1 MTQQDLQENAS
12 RWQQLIAS
20 GSLAAQQQPEPAI
33 YASWL
38 RCRTLM
44 KPTVWKAPHRA
55 LGATFHSICQR
66 KDDFITLGQAA
77 LEDAWEYME
86 QRHCVLMILD
96 ESGCTLWQCGDQQT
110 RQQLAELGF
119 VPGAYWAEGDI
130 GTNAPALAALE
141 GHPIQVY
148 GTEHVRQA
156 LHSWSFCAAP
166 VYDNSGRQRGTLAL
180 GCGLAHVSASDLS
193 LILAIARE
201 IGNAL
206 NADGLLAESNRH
218 LNQLNGLLDSVDDGV
233 MAWDHRGHLQYLNQR
248 AAAMLKLHEQQSQ
261 GKPLTQL
268 LTLPAL
274 LNRAIEQRQSLQH
287 VEVTFENHGQF
298 ISALLTLKPIPDG
311 EHCSFI
317 ALLHPLER
325 LHQYVS
331 SQIGRV
337 SHSFEQMPSGTQEMR
352 RLIRYGQQAAKG
364 SHPILLCGEEG
375 VGKELI
381 SQAIHNASERAAG
394 PYIALNCQL
403 LPEEQGLKALLG
415 SGASAEE
422 AGQLSRFELANGGT
436 LYLEQIEYLSPEMQS
451 ALLQIL
457 KTGVVMRINSSHLIP
472 VNVRIIASSSANLP
486 LLVQQNRFRR
496 QLFYSLQAFEIQIP
510 PLRQRLSD
518 IPQLVQHHLRSLEQH
533 FQCRFRIDEQVITQ
547 LELYLWPGNDLE
559 LKGVIERAAMI
570 CQGHHIQLPDLP
582 AHLLSQQ
589 PLLESESQPEL
600 PLLTL
605 TEMERQAIIRAA
617 NVSHGQLNE
626 MAPLLGISRTTLWRK
641 IKQLQIDIR
650 QFKQRF

>member
-1 MTQQDLQENAS
+1 MEKAS
-12 RWQQLIAS
+12 RWQRLIAEGALS
-20 GSLAAQQQPEPAI
+20 AAHQPSAAI

-44 KPTVWKAPHRA
+44 QPAVWKRPHCA

-66 KDDFITLGQAA
+66 KNDFITLGQAA

-96 ESGCTLWQCGDQQT
+96 ESGCTLWQCGDST
-110 RQQLAELGF
+110 TSAQLRALGF
-119 VPGAYWAEGDI
+119 IPGAYWAEGDI
-130 GTNAPALAALE
+130 GTNAPALATSE
-141 GHPIQVY
+141 GQPVQIR
-148 GTEHVRQA
+148 GDEHVRQA
-156 LHSWSFCAAP
+156 LHGWSFCAAP

-180 GCGLAHVSASDLS
+180 GCPLADCSAGDLS

-206 NADGLLAESNRH
+206 NADSLLAESNRH
-218 LNQLNGLLDSVDDGV
+218 LNQLYGLLNSVDDGV
-233 MAWDHRGHLQYLNQR
+233 MAWDHRGYLQYINQR
-248 AAAMLKLHEQQSQ
+248 AALMLKLHELQSQ
-261 GKPLTQL
+261 GKPLAQL

-274 LNRAIEQRQSLQH
+274 LKRAIEQRQALEH
-287 VEVTFENHGQF
+287 VEVTFENQGQF
-298 ISALLTLKPIPDG
+298 IAVLLTLKPILDG

-337 SHSFEQMPSGTQEMR
+337 SHTFEQMPSGTQEMR

-364 SHPILLCGEEG
+364 HHPILLCGEEG
-375 VGKELI
+375 VGKERV

-403 LPEEQGLKALLG
+403 LPEAQGLKELLG
-415 SGASAEE
+415 SDASEEE
-422 AGQLSRFELANGGT
+422 AGQLSKFELANGGT
-436 LYLEQIEYLSPEMQS
+436 LYLEQIEYLPLAMQS
-451 ALLQIL
+451 ALLQVL
-457 KTGVVMRINSSHLIP
+457 KTGVVMRMNSNRVIP
-472 VNVRIIASSSANLP
+472 VNVRIVATSAANLP
-486 LLVQQNRFRR
+486 VLVQQNRFRR

-518 IPQLVQHHLRSLEQH
+518 IPLLVQHHLRALEHH
-533 FQCRFRIDEQVITQ
+533 FQCRFRVDEDVMTQ
-547 LELYLWPGNDLE
+547 LGLYLWPGNDLE

-570 CQGHHIQLPDLP
+570 CHSHHIQLADLP
-582 AHLLSQQ
+582 PHLLSQQ
-589 PLLESESQPEL
+589 PLLESDTQPAM
-600 PLLTL
+600 PQLTL
-605 TEMERQAIIRAA
+605 VEMERQAIIRVA
-617 NVSHGQLNE
+617 NISHGQLNE
-626 MAPLLGISRTTLWRK
+626 MAQLLGISRTTLWRK
-641 IKQLQIDIR
+641 IKQLEIDIR
-650 QFKQRF
+650 QFKLRA

>member
-1 MTQQDLQENAS
+1 MENTS
-12 RWQQLIAS
+12 RWQRLIAE
-20 GSLAAQQQPEPAI
+20 GTLPLPHQPSPAI

-44 KPTVWKAPHRA
+44 QPTVWKAPHCA
-55 LGATFHSICQR
+55 LGTTFDSICQR

-96 ESGCTLWQCGDQQT
+96 ESSCTLWQCGDTTT
-110 RQQLAELGF
+110 REQLFKLGF
-119 VPGAYWAEGDI
+119 TAGAYWTEGDI
-130 GTNAPALAALE
+130 GTNAPALAVSE

-148 GTEHVRQA
+148 GSEHVRQA
-156 LHSWSFCAAP
+156 LHDWSFCAAP
-166 VYDNSGRQRGTLAL
+166 VYDNNGRQRGTLAL
-180 GCGLAHVSASDLS
+180 GCQLADCNASDLS

-206 NADGLLAESNRH
+206 SADSLLAESNRH

-233 MAWDHRGHLQYLNQR
+233 MAWDHRGYLQYINQR

-261 GKPLTQL
+261 GKPLSQL

-274 LNRAIEQRQSLQH
+274 LNRAIAQRQALQH
-287 VEVTFENHGQF
+287 VEVTFENQGQF
-298 ISALLTLKPIPDG
+298 IATLLTLKPIPDG

-317 ALLHPLER
+317 ALLHPFER

-337 SHSFEQMPSGTQEMR
+337 SHTFEQMPSGTQEMR

-364 SHPILLCGEEG
+364 HHPILLCGEEG
-375 VGKELI
+375 VGKELV
-381 SQAIHNASERAAG
+381 SQSIHNASDRAAG

-403 LPEEQGLKALLG
+403 LPEEQGLKELLG
-415 SGASAEE
+415 SDASEEE
-422 AGQLSRFELANGGT
+422 AGQLSKFELANGGT
-436 LYLEQIEYLSPEMQS
+436 LYLEQIEYLPLTMQS

-457 KTGVVMRINSSHLIP
+457 KTGVVMRMNSSHVIP
-472 VNVRIIASSSANLP
+472 VNVRVIAASAANLP
-486 LLVQQNRFRR
+486 MLVQQNRFRR

-510 PLRQRLSD
+510 PLRQRISD
-518 IPQLVQHHLRSLEQH
+518 IPLLVLHHLRALEQH
-533 FQCRFRIDEQVITQ
+533 FQCRFRVDDAVMVQ
-547 LELYLWPGNDLE
+547 LGLYLWPGNDLE

-570 CQGHHIQLPDLP
+570 CHNHHIQLADLP
-582 AHLLSQQ
+582 SHLLSQQ
-589 PLLESESQPEL
+589 PLLESDTQPAM

-605 TEMERQAIIRAA
+605 AEMERQAIIRVA

-626 MAPLLGISRTTLWRK
+626 MAQLLGISRTTLWRK

-650 QFKQRF
+650 QFKQRT